1 MEEFWRRRVGLKD
14 EEWISKRRRSRGI
27 KEAGVKDEERQ
38 EYVQHEECIINEEE
52 WGSVGDGVEE

>member
-27 KEAGVKDEERQ
+27 KEAG
-38 EYVQHEECIINEEE
+38 
-52 WGSVGDGVEE
+52 